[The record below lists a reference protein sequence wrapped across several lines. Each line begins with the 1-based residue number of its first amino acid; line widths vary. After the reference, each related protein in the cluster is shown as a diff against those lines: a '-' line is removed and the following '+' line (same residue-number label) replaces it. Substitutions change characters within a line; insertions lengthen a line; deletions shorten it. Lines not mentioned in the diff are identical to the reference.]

1 MGFVDVCEWTGSW
14 QDSMGNGLDISK
26 QFLLV
31 NLFMVIQN
39 KKQVAAFTVCLEL
52 CVSSNRG
59 YSTTWLC

>member
-1 MGFVDVCEWTGSW
+1 
-14 QDSMGNGLDISK
+14 MGNGLDISK

-59 YSTTWLC
+59 YSTT